1 MARGC
6 GALQPNDLDFSANL
20 NALFLLISQVAMV
33 KNVPLS
39 SVLALWMKLGS
50 VSSVASLPLRS
61 NTQRTSKVTL

>member
-1 MARGC
+1 M
-6 GALQPNDLDFSANL
+6 
-20 NALFLLISQVAMV
+20 FLLISQAAMV

>member
-20 NALFLLISQVAMV
+20 NALFLLISQAAMV
-33 KNVPLS
+33 KNVPL
-39 SVLALWMKLGS
+39 VLALWMKLGS